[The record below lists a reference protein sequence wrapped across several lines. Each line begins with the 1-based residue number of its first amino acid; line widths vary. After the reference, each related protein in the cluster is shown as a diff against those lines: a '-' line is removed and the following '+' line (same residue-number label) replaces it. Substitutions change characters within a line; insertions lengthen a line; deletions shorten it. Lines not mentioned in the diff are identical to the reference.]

1 MFETVVSFLGGRVAE
16 QLRMGDISTGA
27 SNDLQRATGIV
38 RDMVAKYGMSD
49 ALGPVSYA
57 SGGEVFIGRDY
68 EKTKSYSEKI
78 AGSIDD
84 EVEMVMRKAYSECE
98 RILTEHQSQLDAV
111 AAYLLEHENMTRAQF
126 EAVMEGRAIPDGD
139 VAKIEDF
146 SEFRRRNR
154 INYQKCPPQGGHFFG
169 ASMYYNALS
178 PYLKARFGGKV
189 YKLALSSGCSCPNR
203 DGLILLED
211 GSRNFGGCTFCT
223 GSGEFAASSLA
234 TIPGT
239 AGTGKIYSRRKG
251 AKRPVHRLFSG
262 EHEHLR
268 PRLPAGAAVPRGNGA
283 GGRRRP
289 LGRNAAGLPAART
302 CLAMLA
308 RLRAVKPVWVELGLQ
323 TIHEAT
329 AARFRRGYPL
339 SVFDEAVRDL
349 HTIGIEVIVHLIL
362 GLPGETAADMEASA
376 RYVGRCGAEG
386 VKLHLLHIL
395 RGTPMAAEYA
405 AGRVRT
411 LELDEYIT
419 LLERCLEVLPPEV
432 VIHRLTGDAPK
443 RDLIAPLWSAD
454 KKRVL
459 NAIRQRFESDDLIQG
474 SKL

>member
-1 MFETVVSFLGGRVAE
+1 
-16 QLRMGDISTGA
+16 
-27 SNDLQRATGIV
+27 
-38 RDMVAKYGMSD
+38 
-49 ALGPVSYA
+49 
-57 SGGEVFIGRDY
+57 
-68 EKTKSYSEKI
+68 
-78 AGSIDD
+78 
-84 EVEMVMRKAYSECE
+84 
-98 RILTEHQSQLDAV
+98 
-111 AAYLLEHENMTRAQF
+111 
-126 EAVMEGRAIPDGD
+126 
-139 VAKIEDF
+139 
-146 SEFRRRNR
+146 
-154 INYQKCPPQGGHFFG
+154 
-169 ASMYYNALS
+169 MYYNALS

-211 GSRNFGGCTFCT
+211 GSKNFGGCTFCT

-234 TIPGT
+234 TIPEQLEQ
-239 AGTGKIYSRRKG
+239 
-251 AKRPVHRLFSG
+251 AKYILG
-262 EHEHLR
+262 EK
-268 PRLPAGAAVPRGNGA
+268 
-283 GGRRRP
+283 
-289 LGRNAAGLPAART
+289 GRNARYIAYFQENTNTYGPVSRLEPLFRAAMEPEDVVALSVATRPD
-302 CLAMLA
+302 CLGPDSLAMLA
-308 RLRAVKPVWVELGLQ
+308 RLRAVKPLWVELGLQ

-329 AARFRRGYPL
+329 AARIRRGYPL

-376 RYVGRCGAEG
+376 RYVGWCGAEG

>member
-1 MFETVVSFLGGRVAE
+1 
-16 QLRMGDISTGA
+16 
-27 SNDLQRATGIV
+27 
-38 RDMVAKYGMSD
+38 
-49 ALGPVSYA
+49 
-57 SGGEVFIGRDY
+57 
-68 EKTKSYSEKI
+68 
-78 AGSIDD
+78 
-84 EVEMVMRKAYSECE
+84 
-98 RILTEHQSQLDAV
+98 
-111 AAYLLEHENMTRAQF
+111 
-126 EAVMEGRAIPDGD
+126 
-139 VAKIEDF
+139 
-146 SEFRRRNR
+146 
-154 INYQKCPPQGGHFFG
+154 
-169 ASMYYNALS
+169 MYYNALS

-211 GSRNFGGCTFCT
+211 GSKNFGGCTFCT

-234 TIPGT
+234 TIPEQLEQ
-239 AGTGKIYSRRKG
+239 
-251 AKRPVHRLFSG
+251 AKYILG
-262 EHEHLR
+262 EK
-268 PRLPAGAAVPRGNGA
+268 
-283 GGRRRP
+283 
-289 LGRNAAGLPAART
+289 GRNARYIAYFQENTNTYDPVSRLEPLFRAAMEPEDVVALSVATRPD
-302 CLAMLA
+302 CLGPDSLAMLA

-329 AARFRRGYPL
+329 AARIRRGYPL

-349 HTIGIEVIVHLIL
+349 HAIGVEVIVHLIL

-459 NAIRQRFESDDLIQG
+459 NAIRQRFESDELIQG

>member
-1 MFETVVSFLGGRVAE
+1 M
-16 QLRMGDISTGA
+16 
-27 SNDLQRATGIV
+27 
-38 RDMVAKYGMSD
+38 
-49 ALGPVSYA
+49 
-57 SGGEVFIGRDY
+57 
-68 EKTKSYSEKI
+68 
-78 AGSIDD
+78 
-84 EVEMVMRKAYSECE
+84 
-98 RILTEHQSQLDAV
+98 
-111 AAYLLEHENMTRAQF
+111 
-126 EAVMEGRAIPDGD
+126 
-139 VAKIEDF
+139 
-146 SEFRRRNR
+146 
-154 INYQKCPPQGGHFFG
+154 
-169 ASMYYNALS
+169 
-178 PYLKARFGGKV
+178 
-189 YKLALSSGCSCPNR
+189 
-203 DGLILLED
+203 ILLED
-211 GSRNFGGCTFCT
+211 GSKNFGGCTFCT

-234 TIPGT
+234 PIPEQLEQ
-239 AGTGKIYSRRKG
+239 
-251 AKRPVHRLFSG
+251 AKYILG
-262 EHEHLR
+262 EK
-268 PRLPAGAAVPRGNGA
+268 
-283 GGRRRP
+283 
-289 LGRNAAGLPAART
+289 GRNARYIAYFQENTNTYGPVSRLEPLFRAAMEPEDVVALSVATRPD
-302 CLAMLA
+302 CLGPDSLAMLA

-329 AARFRRGYPL
+329 AARIRRGYPL
-339 SVFDEAVRDL
+339 PVFDKAMRDL

-362 GLPGETAADMEASA
+362 GLPGETAADMEASS

-459 NAIRQRFESDDLIQG
+459 NAIRQRFESDDLVQG

>member
-1 MFETVVSFLGGRVAE
+1 
-16 QLRMGDISTGA
+16 
-27 SNDLQRATGIV
+27 
-38 RDMVAKYGMSD
+38 
-49 ALGPVSYA
+49 
-57 SGGEVFIGRDY
+57 
-68 EKTKSYSEKI
+68 
-78 AGSIDD
+78 
-84 EVEMVMRKAYSECE
+84 
-98 RILTEHQSQLDAV
+98 
-111 AAYLLEHENMTRAQF
+111 
-126 EAVMEGRAIPDGD
+126 
-139 VAKIEDF
+139 
-146 SEFRRRNR
+146 
-154 INYQKCPPQGGHFFG
+154 
-169 ASMYYNALS
+169 MYYNALS

-211 GSRNFGGCTFCT
+211 GSKNFGGCTFCT

-234 TIPGT
+234 TIPEQLEQ
-239 AGTGKIYSRRKG
+239 
-251 AKRPVHRLFSG
+251 AKYILD
-262 EHEHLR
+262 EK
-268 PRLPAGAAVPRGNGA
+268 
-283 GGRRRP
+283 
-289 LGRNAAGLPAART
+289 GRNARYIAYFQENTNTYGPVSRLEPLFRAAMEPEDIVALSVATRPD
-302 CLAMLA
+302 CLGPDSLAMLA
-308 RLRAVKPVWVELGLQ
+308 RLRAV
-323 TIHEAT
+323 IHEAT
-329 AARFRRGYPL
+329 AARIRRGYPL

-349 HTIGIEVIVHLIL
+349 HAIGVEVIVHLIL
-362 GLPGETAADMEASA
+362 GLPGETAADMEASS
-376 RYVGRCGAEG
+376 RYVGWCGADG

-443 RDLIAPLWSAD
+443 RDLIAPPWSAD

>member
-1 MFETVVSFLGGRVAE
+1 
-16 QLRMGDISTGA
+16 
-27 SNDLQRATGIV
+27 
-38 RDMVAKYGMSD
+38 
-49 ALGPVSYA
+49 
-57 SGGEVFIGRDY
+57 
-68 EKTKSYSEKI
+68 
-78 AGSIDD
+78 
-84 EVEMVMRKAYSECE
+84 
-98 RILTEHQSQLDAV
+98 
-111 AAYLLEHENMTRAQF
+111 
-126 EAVMEGRAIPDGD
+126 
-139 VAKIEDF
+139 
-146 SEFRRRNR
+146 
-154 INYQKCPPQGGHFFG
+154 
-169 ASMYYNALS
+169 MYYNTLS

-211 GSRNFGGCTFCT
+211 GSKNFGGCTFCT

-234 TIPGT
+234 TIPEQLEQ
-239 AGTGKIYSRRKG
+239 
-251 AKRPVHRLFSG
+251 AKYILG
-262 EHEHLR
+262 EK
-268 PRLPAGAAVPRGNGA
+268 
-283 GGRRRP
+283 
-289 LGRNAAGLPAART
+289 GRNARYIAYFQENTNTYGPVSRLEPLFRAAMEPEDVVALSVATRPD
-302 CLAMLA
+302 CLGPDSRAMLA

-329 AARFRRGYPL
+329 AARIRRGYPL

-349 HTIGIEVIVHLIL
+349 HAIGVEVIVHLIL

-376 RYVGRCGAEG
+376 RYVGWCGAEG

-443 RDLIAPLWSAD
+443 RDLIAPLWSAN